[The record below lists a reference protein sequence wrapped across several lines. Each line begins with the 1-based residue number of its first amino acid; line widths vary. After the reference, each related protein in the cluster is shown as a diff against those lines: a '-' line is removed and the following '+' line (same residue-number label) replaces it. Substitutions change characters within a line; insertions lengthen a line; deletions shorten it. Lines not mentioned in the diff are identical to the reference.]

1 MTQAAVATTI
11 ATAAT
16 MAMCVVMAATDARGV
31 DAVADALAWPA
42 LAVVWLMVLT
52 VASSASAVAPE
63 DASPASVTSD
73 GIGPCAE
80 AVADA
85 VQAACDGAHQYITA
99 RAAGSDNE
107 LDLEAV
113 VMTCLWWTD

>member
-1 MTQAAVATTI
+1 MS
-11 ATAAT
+11 AAT
-16 MAMCVVMAATDARGV
+16 ELQ
-31 DAVADALAWPA
+31 AL
-42 LAVVWLMVLT
+42 LA
-52 VASSASAVAPE
+52 ASAGVTALVESRISADRAEQGAARPFVTYSGTTE
-63 DASPASVTSD
+63 PQRALDGSVHGTLTTFEIQCWGDSRAT
-73 GIGPCAE
+73 AE

>member
-1 MTQAAVATTI
+1 MS
-11 ATAAT
+11 AAT
-16 MAMCVVMAATDARGV
+16 SLQALLLATSG
-31 DAVADALAWPA
+31 
-42 LAVVWLMVLT
+42 
-52 VASSASAVAPE
+52 
-63 DASPASVTSD
+63 VTSLCGTRIASDRMEQGSARPFIVYTGSDEPQRALD
-73 GIGPCAE
+73 GSVHGTLTTFEIQCWGDSRASAE

>member
-1 MTQAAVATTI
+1 MS
-11 ATAAT
+11 AAT
-16 MAMCVVMAATDARGV
+16 SLQALLLATPGVTALCGTRISADRAEQGAARPFVVYSGTAEPQR
-31 DAVADALAWPA
+31 ALDGS
-42 LAVVWLMVLT
+42 VHGTLT
-52 VASSASAVAPE
+52 TFEIQCWGDSRAS
-63 DASPASVTSD
+63 
-73 GIGPCAE
+73 AE